1 MHTARIDNTH
11 YGAID
16 GLRTIAALGIVMMH
30 MAANNDYAIT
40 GYVYKRIISSFTN
53 FVFLFMA
60 VSAFGMCCGY
70 YEKILNCE
78 ISVSEFYG
86 KRFKKVLPF
95 FSVLVFLDI
104 IISPS
109 VNSLYEGFAD
119 LTLLFG
125 LLPGYDGIKVIG
137 VGWFLGLVFVFYLCF
152 PFFCFLI
159 ENRKRAWVAFG
170 ISLIYNFACVRYF
183 NVGRINMLYSGC
195 FFLAGGLVYLYRNQ
209 IVGLVSGRKVARWLL
224 QGIIVCSV
232 FIYYFVGASTVTYLL
247 VSVTLLVYAVS
258 GGVWGG
264 VLENRVTQFFS
275 GISMEVYLSHMAV
288 FRAVEK
294 LHLNTA
300 LGDGWLQYVFT
311 VVIVVVGASM
321 FALVMQRMIG
331 IIEGKMAGHVRVRN
345 GAAKERR

>member
-1 MHTARIDNTH
+1 METAKVNNMR

-40 GYVYKRIISSFTN
+40 GYVHKRIISSFTD

-70 YEKILNCE
+70 YKKILNCE

-86 KRFKKVLPF
+86 KRFKKVLPSF
-95 FSVLVFLDI
+95 AVLVLLDI
-104 IISPS
+104 IIFPS

-137 VGWFLGLVFVFYLCF
+137 VGCFLGLVFVFYLCF
-152 PFFCFLI
+152 PFFCFLFG
-159 ENRKRAWVAFG
+159 NRKKAWMAFG

-183 NVGRINMLYSGC
+183 DAGRINMLYSGC

-209 IVGLVSGRKVARWLL
+209 IVGLVSGRKAARGFLL
-224 QGIIVCSV
+224 GIMVCSI
-232 FIYYFVGASTVTYLL
+232 FIYYFVGAGTVTRLL

-258 GGVWGG
+258 DRGG
-264 VLENRVTQFFS
+264 VLENRVTRFFS
-275 GISMEVYLSHMAV
+275 GISMEVYLSHMAI

-311 VVIVVVGASM
+311 VVIVVAGASM
-321 FALVMQRMIG
+321 FALVMQRVIG
-331 IIEGKMAGHVRVRN
+331 IMEKKIAGHVWVRN